1 VTATAPWA
9 LPPAPRRLRR
19 EVRPVAR
26 PSPAAGPDRIAL
38 RAVVVE
44 AIVAVLEVARTELG
58 PGAHLVEDLGADS
71 LALVEIVE
79 IVEGRLRRLARRGF
93 AIADRD
99 IESLVTVGAFVDYL
113 EQRI

>member
-1 VTATAPWA
+1 MTATAPSA
-9 LPPAPRRLRR
+9 PPPAPRRLRR
-19 EVRPVAR
+19 APRPASL
-26 PSPAAGPDRIAL
+26 PTTTPGPDRAAL
-38 RAVVVE
+38 RAVVVG
-44 AIVAVLEVARTELG
+44 AIVAVLEVPRTEVG

-79 IVEGRLRRLARRGF
+79 IVEDRLRPRSRPGF

-113 EQRI
+113 ERRV